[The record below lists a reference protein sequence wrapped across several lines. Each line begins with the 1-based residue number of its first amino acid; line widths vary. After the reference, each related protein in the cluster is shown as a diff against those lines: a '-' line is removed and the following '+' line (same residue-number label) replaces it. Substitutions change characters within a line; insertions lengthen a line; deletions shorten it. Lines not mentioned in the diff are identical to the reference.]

1 MILMSGSNPIVAKI
15 ETCEVCLSKLKG
27 PELDFG
33 YQPLCDELKASPE
46 ESLLV
51 TKYHQN
57 IILCEICFTAH
68 QKYQVPKKELFK
80 PNYHYRASL
89 TKDVLNGM
97 EELANSCSKYKN
109 LNEKSVVLDVG
120 CNDGSLLSIFKNIY
134 NVKTIGVDPTDSI
147 DDALDLDLK
156 IKDYFSSDTIEKI
169 NEKFNK
175 VDVITFT
182 NVFAH
187 IEDLTS
193 LIVNLKKIISDE
205 TLIVIENHYLGS
217 IIEQNQFDT
226 FYHEHPRTY
235 SIKSFDF
242 ISNQLDVSILDI
254 LFPKRYGGNIRVIMS
269 KQSKKKEEN
278 TLEDNFILSDFQKIQ
293 SYYESWNADSKKI
306 IDDLIS
312 SGSEFNG
319 KSLPGRGVMLIN
331 SLDLSKS
338 FMPKVFEQN
347 FSPKV
352 GNYVPGTDIYI
363 DKDENINGDNLIIW
377 SWHVVDEII
386 YYLKKIGFKGSIW
399 KPLPRFEKVVEIS

>member
-1 MILMSGSNPIVAKI
+1 MSNPTVTKI
-15 ETCEVCLSKLKG
+15 DTCEVCVTNLEG

-33 YQPLCDELKASPE
+33 YQPLCDELHETSEK
-46 ESLLV
+46 SLLV
-51 TKYHQN
+51 PKYHQN
-57 IILCEICFTAH
+57 IVLCETCLTAH
-68 QKYQVPKKELFK
+68 QKYQVPKNELFK

-89 TKDVLNGM
+89 TKDVINGM
-97 EELANSCSKYKN
+97 NELAESCIKYKN
-109 LNEKSVVLDVG
+109 LSEESVVLDVG
-120 CNDGSLLSIFKNIY
+120 CNDGSLLSIFKKKY
-134 NVKTIGVDPTDSI
+134 KVKTIGVDPTDAI
-147 DDALDLDLK
+147 DDAIDLDLK
-156 IKDYFSSDTIEKI
+156 IKDYFSEKTVEII

-187 IEDLTS
+187 IEDLKS
-193 LIVNLKKIISDE
+193 LLINLKKIISDE
-205 TLIVIENHYLGS
+205 TIIIIENHYLGS

-235 SIKSFDF
+235 SIKSFDY
-242 ISNQLDVSILDI
+242 ISNQLDVGILDI
-254 LFPKRYGGNIRVIMS
+254 LFPRRYGGNIRVIMS

-278 TLEDNFILSDFQKIQ
+278 ILKDNFILSDFQKIQ
-293 SYYESWNADSKKI
+293 AYYESWNADSKRI
-306 IDDLIS
+306 IEDLIS

-331 SLDLSKS
+331 SLDISKS

-363 DKDENINGDNLIIW
+363 DKDENLNGDNLIIW
-377 SWHVVDEII
+377 SWHVIDEII
-386 YYLKKIGFKGSIW
+386 SYLKKIDFKGSIW
-399 KPLPRFEKVVEIS
+399 KPLPMFEKVVEIS